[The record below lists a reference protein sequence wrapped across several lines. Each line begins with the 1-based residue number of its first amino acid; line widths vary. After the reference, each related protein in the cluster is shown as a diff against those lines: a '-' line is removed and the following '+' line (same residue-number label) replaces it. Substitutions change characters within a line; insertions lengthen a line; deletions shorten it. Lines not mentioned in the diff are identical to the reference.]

1 MRCDS
6 LLCCAHFILIGTKTD
21 NFYILDN
28 EQYVFYNFLYVI
40 ISKHITLQYFLFENI
55 SKYFGKTFVIF
66 AIYDNILLEVKILRS
81 GDNYEINQATHP
93 RH

>member
-40 ISKHITLQYFLFENI
+40 ISKHITLQYFLL
-55 SKYFGKTFVIF
+55 
-66 AIYDNILLEVKILRS
+66 YDNILLEVKILRS